1 MVSVGA
7 RVEVE
12 SERVGAPAR
21 TGTVTA
27 VRGPIVQV
35 RWDESGAETSFVPA
49 AGSMRPLQEDRPK
62 EQ

>member
-12 SERVGAPAR
+12 SEKVGAPAR

-27 VRGPIVQV
+27 VNGPVLQV
-35 RWDESGAETSFVPA
+35 RWDDSGAETSFVPA
-49 AGSMRPLQEDRPK
+49 AGSMRPLQENKPK
-62 EQ
+62 E